1 MDHLAATPVAPI
13 IAAADPEARKKI
25 GASVVER
32 LQCYADNDGVTYAEE
47 TYVLTAQAG
56 DHRHIRLGT
65 EREPATRNLAGYGI
79 ALARPSGRPRKSA
92 ASQRQ
97 PSVRVA
103 QYPKARYRGEDSEQL
118 ASERCSY
125 QCRNLCRRSCVPM
138 WRVMASPPYMG
149 DASEQSASACCASLT
164 SPGAS
169 FKVSARWSVCL
180 HSSHCLSWW
189 YASPK

>member
-1 MDHLAATPVAPI
+1 MTNAYSVTSPGPARQATAARQPTLPTRTASLQSLSWCHGTP
-13 IAAADPEARKKI
+13 AR
-25 GASVVER
+25 
-32 LQCYADNDGVTYAEE
+32 
-47 TYVLTAQAG
+47 
-56 DHRHIRLGT
+56 IRVGT

-138 WRVMASPPYMG
+138 WRVMACPPYIG